1 MKDNP
6 FSYIHN
12 LAINSFN
19 GVSAKICLHFWQMY
33 KSGHFQ
39 AFDYGPDKNEELYGT
54 PTPFDVMEHFDKVDI
69 PFHFT
74 AGKKDA
80 LIHWEDV
87 QHQHEM
93 LHEVHP
99 ELTTFKAFQDL
110 GHVQFTLGAN
120 EEIIEH
126 FSQILAQ
133 SRRPDRREKRS

>member
-1 MKDNP
+1 MVLV
-6 FSYIHN
+6 I
-12 LAINSFN
+12 AIV
-19 GVSAKICLHFWQMY
+19 GV
-33 KSGHFQ
+33 
-39 AFDYGPDKNEELYGT
+39 
-54 PTPFDVMEHFDKVDI
+54 V
-69 PFHFT
+69 FT
-74 AGKKDA
+74 ALVFPPSSRPA
-80 LIHWEDV
+80 LCETV
-87 QHQHEM
+87 